1 MRHKPT
7 KRHRSP
13 SFFVVANSR
22 ITAHQVK
29 VVDEQGDL
37 IGVMQTREAI
47 EAAYEQ
53 NKDLILINEQQTP
66 PIAKI
71 IELNKYK
78 YQQQQK
84 ESASRK
90 KAKAQ
95 EIKEVRFTPFM
106 SEGDFQSRL
115 KKVIDFLKDG
125 DKVKL
130 SIFYKGRL
138 ITKKEFGEEIMSR
151 VFSSTSDI
159 ATIELE
165 PKMIGKKLIAQ
176 LLPKKK

>member
-7 KRHRSP
+7 KRYRSP

-22 ITAHQVK
+22 IRASQVR
-29 VVDEQGDL
+29 VIDEQSGL
-37 IGVMQTREAI
+37 VGVMDTNEAI
-47 EAAYEQ
+47 KLAYAQE
-53 NKDLILINEQQTP
+53 KDLVLINDQQSP

-106 SEGDFQSRL
+106 SDGDFQSRL
-115 KKVIDFLKDG
+115 KKVIDFLEDG
-125 DKVKL
+125 DKVRL
-130 SIFYKGRL
+130 SLLYKGRQ
-138 ITKKEFGEEIMSR
+138 ITKKEFGEEIFAR
-151 VFSSTSDI
+151 VFAATSDI
-159 ATIELE
+159 ATLEIE
-165 PKMIGKKLIAQ
+165 PKMLGKKLIAQ
-176 LLPKKK
+176 LMPKKK